1 MNKIILFGSFGSG
14 NIGND
19 TSLEAALHNVRKYK
33 PDANVICVCNG
44 PSEVS
49 RRFGIQTVPM
59 SAHEADKRTSDGL
72 PSRIIRLLVR
82 LKDEVFFWLQRPR
95 WFRPGD
101 KFIVAGSGGADDFGV
116 LRPWHRPY
124 VLYKWC
130 KVAKMG
136 GAQVIFLST
145 GAGPILNRISK
156 FLMLK
161 ALRMADYRSYRD
173 DAAFNYLHSVGY
185 DTSGDRSYP
194 DLVFSLPKASLP
206 TPKISSSTPPVVGLG
221 LINYYGHRYE
231 PGIGE
236 RIYQEY
242 LSKIKRFASWLLS
255 KGYII
260 RVLSG
265 DIADRSPAKDLVE
278 FVNKEGE
285 AHWQEKLIVPEI
297 RDANELFNQVAQT
310 DLVIASRFHNVLCA
324 LLLERP
330 VISLS
335 YHEKNDFLMKEMGL
349 GHYCQHIEHFTTER
363 LTEQFSSCIQENDRI
378 VRQIHDQLDSYRNLL
393 DEQYKMLLS

>member
-1 MNKIILFGSFGSG
+1 MNKIILFGFFGSG

-19 TSLEAALHNVRKYK
+19 TSLEATLHNVKKYQ
-33 PDANVICVCNG
+33 PDANIICVCNG

-49 RRFGIQTVPM
+49 RRFRIQAVPM
-59 SAHEADKRTSDGL
+59 SGHEADKGTSNGL
-72 PSRIIRLLVR
+72 RSRIARLLLR
-82 LKDEVFFWLQRPR
+82 LKDEVSFWLQRPR
-95 WFRPGD
+95 WFQPGD

-116 LRPWHRPY
+116 VRPWHRPY

-130 KVAKMG
+130 KAAKMG
-136 GAQVIFLST
+136 GAQVVFLST
-145 GAGPILNRISK
+145 GAGPIRNRVSK

-173 DAAFNYLHSVGY
+173 EAAFNYLRSVGY
-185 DTSGDRSYP
+185 DTSGDLSYP
-194 DLVFSLPKASLP
+194 DLVFSFPKASLP

-236 RIYQEY
+236 KIYQEY
-242 LSKIKRFASWLLS
+242 LSKIKYFAFWLLRN
-255 KGYII
+255 GFII

-265 DIADRSPAKDLVE
+265 DIADRAPAQDLIE

-285 AHWQEKLIVPEI
+285 AHWREKLIVEEMT
-297 RDANELFNQVAQT
+297 DANDLFNQIAQT
-310 DLVIASRFHNVLCA
+310 NLVIASRFHNVLCA
-324 LLLERP
+324 LMLARP

-335 YHEKNDFLMKEMGL
+335 YHEKNDFLMEKMGL
-349 GHYCQHIEHFTTER
+349 GQYCQHIEHFTTER
-363 LTEQFSSCIQENDRI
+363 LAEQFGSCIQETDQI
-378 VRQIHDQLDSYRNLL
+378 VCRIHDQLDNYRNLL